1 MEKNT
6 AITKGKRNIPNL
18 KSRSIIISIKTIY
31 SIKYNFLKSNLL

>member
-18 KSRSIIISIKTIY
+18 KSSSTTINIKAIY
-31 SIKYNFLKSNLL
+31 NMKYNFLKSNLL